1 MDMPI
6 LYSFK
11 RCPYAMRA
19 RLALKLANIQCELR
33 EVRLNN
39 KPKHMLE
46 VSPKGTVPILI
57 LEDKII
63 DESIEIINWV
73 LDQNNIFKDNISS
86 EQIKITEQ
94 IIDIFDNKFKY
105 HLDRYKYSNRYE
117 NADKKFHQKECL
129 DILIDLEKVISD
141 ENWFFGNEL
150 NKLDI
155 SILPF
160 LRQFRIADPHWFDS
174 LKQIPKIQKFLY
186 NFLDSN
192 LLNQIMFSYK
202 VWGASSEISYLIR
215 DN

>member
-1 MDMPI
+1 MPI

-57 LEDKII
+57 LEDKVI
-63 DESIEIINWV
+63 DESIDIINWV
-73 LDQNNIFKDNISS
+73 LDQNNIFEGNISS
-86 EQIKITEQ
+86 EQIITTEA
-94 IIDIFDNKFKY
+94 IIDTFDNKFKY

-117 NADKKFHQKECL
+117 NADKKFHQKKCF
-129 DILIDLEKVISD
+129 DILIDVEKLISN

-160 LRQFRIADPHWFDS
+160 LRQFRIADPDWFDS
-174 LKQIPKIQKFLY
+174 LKEIPKIQKLLY
-186 NFLDSN
+186 NFLESN
-192 LLNQIMFSYK
+192 YLKQIMVNYK
-202 VWGASSEISYLIR
+202 TWDESSEISYLIQ

>member
-1 MDMPI
+1 
-6 LYSFK
+6 
-11 RCPYAMRA
+11 MRA

-33 EVRLNN
+33 EVRLNS

-57 LEDKII
+57 LEDKVI
-63 DESIEIINWV
+63 DESIDIINWV
-73 LDQNNIFKDNISS
+73 LDQNNIFEGNISS
-86 EQIKITEQ
+86 EQIITTEA
-94 IIDIFDNKFKY
+94 IIDTFDNKFKY

-117 NADKKFHQKECL
+117 NVDKKFHQKKCF
-129 DILIDLEKVISD
+129 DILIDVEKLISN

-160 LRQFRIADPHWFDS
+160 LRQFRIADPDWFDS
-174 LKQIPKIQKFLY
+174 LKEIPKIQKLLY
-186 NFLDSN
+186 NFLESN
-192 LLNQIMFSYK
+192 YLKQIMVNYK
-202 VWGASSEISYLIR
+202 TWDESSEISYLIQ

>member
-1 MDMPI
+1 
-6 LYSFK
+6 
-11 RCPYAMRA
+11 MRA

-129 DILIDLEKVISD
+129 DILIDLEKVIFD
-141 ENWFFGNEL
+141 GNWFFGNEL

-192 LLNQIMFSYK
+192 LLNQIMFNYE
-202 VWGASSEISYLIR
+202 VWGESSEISYLIR

>member
-1 MDMPI
+1 
-6 LYSFK
+6 
-11 RCPYAMRA
+11 MRA
-19 RLALKLANIQCELR
+19 RMALKLANIQCELR

-129 DILIDLEKVISD
+129 DILIDLEKVISY

-160 LRQFRIADPHWFDS
+160 IRQFRIADPHWFDS

>member
-19 RLALKLANIQCELR
+19 RMALKLANIQCELR

>member
-1 MDMPI
+1 
-6 LYSFK
+6 
-11 RCPYAMRA
+11 MRA

-141 ENWFFGNEL
+141 GNWFFGNEL

-192 LLNQIMFSYK
+192 LLNQIMFSYE

>member
-1 MDMPI
+1 
-6 LYSFK
+6 
-11 RCPYAMRA
+11 MRA

-57 LEDKII
+57 LEDKVI

-94 IIDIFDNKFKY
+94 IINIFDNKFKY

-129 DILIDLEKVISD
+129 DILIDLEKVISY

-174 LKQIPKIQKFLY
+174 LKQIPKIQKLLY

>member
-1 MDMPI
+1 MPI

-57 LEDKII
+57 LEDKVI
-63 DESIEIINWV
+63 DESIDIINWV
-73 LDQNNIFKDNISS
+73 LDQNNIFEGNISS
-86 EQIKITEQ
+86 EQIITTEA
-94 IIDIFDNKFKY
+94 IIDTFDNKFKY

-117 NADKKFHQKECL
+117 NADKKFHQKKCF
-129 DILIDLEKVISD
+129 DILIDVEKLISN
-141 ENWFFGNEL
+141 ENWFFGNKL

-155 SILPF
+155 SILTF
-160 LRQFRIADPHWFDS
+160 LRQFRIANSDWFDS
-174 LKQIPKIQKFLY
+174 LKEIPKIQKILY
-186 NFLDSN
+186 NFLESN
-192 LLNQIMFSYK
+192 YLKQIMINYK
-202 VWGASSEISYLIR
+202 TWDESSEISYLIQ

>member
-94 IIDIFDNKFKY
+94 IINIFDNKFKY

-141 ENWFFGNEL
+141 GNWFFGNEL

>member
-57 LEDKII
+57 LEDKVI

-94 IIDIFDNKFKY
+94 IINIFDNKFKY

-141 ENWFFGNEL
+141 GNWFFGNEL

>member
-1 MDMPI
+1 MNMPI

-57 LEDKII
+57 LEDKVI
-63 DESIEIINWV
+63 DESIDIINWV
-73 LDQNNIFKDNISS
+73 LDQNNIFEGNISS
-86 EQIKITEQ
+86 EQIITTEA
-94 IIDIFDNKFKY
+94 IIDTFDNKFKY

-117 NADKKFHQKECL
+117 NADKKFHQKKCF
-129 DILIDLEKVISD
+129 DILIDVEKLISN

-160 LRQFRIADPHWFDS
+160 LRQFRIANPDWFDS
-174 LKQIPKIQKFLY
+174 LKEIPKIQKLLY
-186 NFLDSN
+186 NFLESN
-192 LLNQIMFSYK
+192 YLKQIMVNYK
-202 VWGASSEISYLIR
+202 TWDESSEISYLIQ

>member
-1 MDMPI
+1 MNMPI

-141 ENWFFGNEL
+141 GNWFFGNEL

>member
-1 MDMPI
+1 
-6 LYSFK
+6 
-11 RCPYAMRA
+11 MRA

-57 LEDKII
+57 LEDKVI
-63 DESIEIINWV
+63 DESIDIINWV
-73 LDQNNIFKDNISS
+73 LDQNNIFEGNISS
-86 EQIKITEQ
+86 EQIITTEA
-94 IIDIFDNKFKY
+94 IIDTFDNKFKY

-117 NADKKFHQKECL
+117 NADKKFHQKKCF
-129 DILIDLEKVISD
+129 DILIDVEKLISN

-160 LRQFRIADPHWFDS
+160 LRQFRIADPDWFDS
-174 LKQIPKIQKFLY
+174 LKEIPKIQKLLY
-186 NFLDSN
+186 NFLESN
-192 LLNQIMFSYK
+192 YLKQIMVNYK
-202 VWGASSEISYLIR
+202 TWDESSEISYLIQ

>member
-19 RLALKLANIQCELR
+19 RMALKLANIQCELR

-94 IIDIFDNKFKY
+94 IINIFDNKFKY

-141 ENWFFGNEL
+141 GNWFFGNEL

-174 LKQIPKIQKFLY
+174 LKQIPKIQKLLY

>member
-1 MDMPI
+1 
-6 LYSFK
+6 
-11 RCPYAMRA
+11 MRA

-141 ENWFFGNEL
+141 GNWFFGNEL

-192 LLNQIMFSYK
+192 LLNQIMFSYE
-202 VWGASSEISYLIR
+202 VWGASSEVSYLIR

>member
-1 MDMPI
+1 
-6 LYSFK
+6 
-11 RCPYAMRA
+11 MRA

-57 LEDKII
+57 LEDQVI
-63 DESIEIINWV
+63 DESIDIINWV
-73 LDQNNIFKDNISS
+73 LDQNNIFEGNISS
-86 EQIKITEQ
+86 EQIITTEA
-94 IIDIFDNKFKY
+94 IIDTFDNKFKY

-117 NADKKFHQKECL
+117 NADKKFHQKKCF
-129 DILIDLEKVISD
+129 DILIDVEKLISN

-160 LRQFRIADPHWFDS
+160 LRQFRIANPDWFDS
-174 LKQIPKIQKFLY
+174 LKEIPKIQKLLY
-186 NFLDSN
+186 NFLESN
-192 LLNQIMFSYK
+192 YLKQIMVNYK
-202 VWGASSEISYLIR
+202 TWDESSEISYLIQ

>member
-94 IIDIFDNKFKY
+94 IINIFDNKFKY

-141 ENWFFGNEL
+141 GNWFFGNEL

-174 LKQIPKIQKFLY
+174 LKQIPKIQKLLY

>member
-1 MDMPI
+1 
-6 LYSFK
+6 
-11 RCPYAMRA
+11 MRA

-141 ENWFFGNEL
+141 GNWFFGNEL

-174 LKQIPKIQKFLY
+174 LKQIPKIQNLLY

-192 LLNQIMFSYK
+192 LLNQIMFSYE

>member
-1 MDMPI
+1 
-6 LYSFK
+6 
-11 RCPYAMRA
+11 MRA

-57 LEDKII
+57 LEDKVIE
-63 DESIEIINWV
+63 ESIDIINWV
-73 LDQNNIFKDNISS
+73 LDQNNIFEGNISS
-86 EQIKITEQ
+86 EQIITTEA
-94 IIDIFDNKFKY
+94 IIDTFDNKFKY

-117 NADKKFHQKECL
+117 NADKKFHQKKCF
-129 DILIDLEKVISD
+129 DILIDVEKLISN

-160 LRQFRIADPHWFDS
+160 LRQFRIADPDWFDS
-174 LKQIPKIQKFLY
+174 LKEIPKIQKLLY
-186 NFLDSN
+186 NFLESN
-192 LLNQIMFSYK
+192 YLKQIMVNYK
-202 VWGASSEISYLIR
+202 TWDESSEISYLIQ

>member
-1 MDMPI
+1 MNMPI

-57 LEDKII
+57 LEDKVI
-63 DESIEIINWV
+63 DESIDIINWV
-73 LDQNNIFKDNISS
+73 LDQNNIFEGNISS
-86 EQIKITEQ
+86 EQIITTEA
-94 IIDIFDNKFKY
+94 IIETFDNKFKY

-117 NADKKFHQKECL
+117 NADKKFHQKKCF
-129 DILIDLEKVISD
+129 DILIDVEKLISN

-160 LRQFRIADPHWFDS
+160 LRQFRIADPDWFDS
-174 LKQIPKIQKFLY
+174 LKEIPKIQKLLY
-186 NFLDSN
+186 NFLESN
-192 LLNQIMFSYK
+192 YLKQIMVNYK
-202 VWGASSEISYLIR
+202 TWDESSEISYLIQ

>member
-1 MDMPI
+1 
-6 LYSFK
+6 
-11 RCPYAMRA
+11 MRA

-94 IIDIFDNKFKY
+94 IIDIVDNKFKY

-129 DILIDLEKVISD
+129 DILIDLEKVIFD
-141 ENWFFGNEL
+141 GNWFFGNEL

-174 LKQIPKIQKFLY
+174 LKQIPKIQKLLY

-192 LLNQIMFSYK
+192 LLNQIMFSYE
-202 VWGASSEISYLIR
+202 VWGESSEISYLIR

>member
-1 MDMPI
+1 MPI

-57 LEDKII
+57 LEDKVI
-63 DESIEIINWV
+63 DESIDIINWV
-73 LDQNNIFKDNISS
+73 LDQNNIFEGNISS
-86 EQIKITEQ
+86 EQIITTEA

-117 NADKKFHQKECL
+117 NADKKFHQKKCF
-129 DILIDLEKVISD
+129 DILIDVEKLISN
-141 ENWFFGNEL
+141 ENWFFGNKL

-160 LRQFRIADPHWFDS
+160 LRQFRIANPDWFDS
-174 LKQIPKIQKFLY
+174 LKEIPKIQKLLY
-186 NFLDSN
+186 NFLESN
-192 LLNQIMFSYK
+192 YLKQIMVNYK
-202 VWGASSEISYLIR
+202 TWDESSEISYLIQ

>member
-1 MDMPI
+1 M
-6 LYSFK
+6 
-11 RCPYAMRA
+11 
-19 RLALKLANIQCELR
+19 ALKLANIQCELR

-129 DILIDLEKVISD
+129 DILIDLEKVISY

>member
-1 MDMPI
+1 
-6 LYSFK
+6 
-11 RCPYAMRA
+11 MRA
-19 RLALKLANIQCELR
+19 RMALKLANIQCELR

-129 DILIDLEKVISD
+129 DILIDLEKVISY

>member
-1 MDMPI
+1 
-6 LYSFK
+6 
-11 RCPYAMRA
+11 MRA

-86 EQIKITEQ
+86 EQIKITEH

-141 ENWFFGNEL
+141 GNWFFGNEL

-174 LKQIPKIQKFLY
+174 LKQIPKIQKLLY

-192 LLNQIMFSYK
+192 LLNQIMFSYE
-202 VWGASSEISYLIR
+202 VWGESSEISYLIR

>member
-1 MDMPI
+1 
-6 LYSFK
+6 
-11 RCPYAMRA
+11 MRA

-129 DILIDLEKVISD
+129 DILIDLEKVIFD
-141 ENWFFGNEL
+141 GNWFFGNEL

>member
-1 MDMPI
+1 
-6 LYSFK
+6 
-11 RCPYAMRA
+11 MRA

-141 ENWFFGNEL
+141 GNWFFGNEL

-174 LKQIPKIQKFLY
+174 LKQIPKIQKLLY

-192 LLNQIMFSYK
+192 LLNQIMFSYE
-202 VWGASSEISYLIR
+202 VWGASSEVSYLIR